1 MRFMEHPRTKVKR
14 GYGVKTEVHSI
25 SLNKT
30 VAALLEEFLE
40 EEQLGKSYFVQEC
53 IKKGL
58 DRYKESGFVYLIKWG
73 QKDFEGNTTIKIGR
87 TKNPQERLQAL
98 AGGSGGAALPV
109 TLEMFHLIECH
120 HAKKVETMLH
130 KNFSKKRIEQT
141 EYFNL
146 TDEDLK
152 WFLNEEYRE
161 IKGINQYLDF

>member
-1 MRFMEHPRTKVKR
+1 MEHPRPAVKR

-30 VAALLEEFLE
+30 VAALLEEFLV

-58 DRYKESGFVYLIKWG
+58 ERYKESGFVYLIKWG
-73 QKDFEGNTTIKIGR
+73 QKDFEGCTTIKIGK

-98 AGGSGGAALPV
+98 AGSGTALPV
-109 TLEMFHLIECH
+109 SLEMFHLIECH
-120 HAKKVETMLH
+120 NAKKVETMLH
-130 KNFSKKRIEQT
+130 KHFSKKRIEQT
-141 EYFNL
+141 EYFRME
-146 TDEDLK
+146 DDDLK
-152 WFLNEEYRE
+152 WFLEEGYRD